1 MTECINAKPERLESF
16 KLNHCLS
23 DFSQPIVMPDSE
35 NNQPPQPISTSNNGL
50 TLLLLIAVV
59 LLPLVTWML
68 MPLVPPL
75 GSLPKL
81 YSGGTSYAASPLQ
94 FQRIST
100 SPTKTAL
107 PLITNVQILDFDK
120 DGQNDI
126 LACDA
131 AGNQVL
137 LISTQPDGSQI
148 TKTLINDVA
157 APAHATPVDIDNDG
171 DLDVIVSILGNI
183 QPDDGV
189 VGRVELHEQTPQGFV
204 RHVILDDV
212 RRVADVQPGDF
223 DQDGDLDLAVAVFG
237 YNRGEVLW
245 LENQGNFQ
253 FLDHHLYNAPGTI
266 HVPVADYDG
275 DGDLDIATI
284 VSQEEE
290 ELVAFENL
298 GKGKFKTRSLWLT
311 PNMDLGSAGLI
322 HADLDQD
329 GDEDLILPAGDNLED
344 FDAYPQPYHGCLW
357 FENQGDWTF
366 KEHRISDLGGTY
378 AGDVADMDG
387 DGDLDVVLVSM
398 TNDWYSPEHASLV
411 WLENDGQQNFTTWQI
426 DNQPIH
432 LVTVAVGDLN
442 QDGQPDIA
450 AGALNM
456 RKPFDRIGS
465 ISTWLQRPQEG
476 R

>member
-1 MTECINAKPERLESF
+1 MTSEQNPSPESA
-16 KLNHCLS
+16 S
-23 DFSQPIVMPDSE
+23 PPSQRG
-35 NNQPPQPISTSNNGL
+35 TW
-50 TLLLLIAVV
+50 LLLVAIIV
-59 LLPLVTWML
+59 LPLVTWL
-68 MPLVPPL
+68 LLPVIPPL
-75 GSLPKL
+75 SSLPEV
-81 YSGGTSYAASPLQ
+81 YSGGTSYTASPRKFKRLE
-94 FQRIST
+94 T
-100 SPTKTAL
+100 PVPPGAH
-107 PLITNVQILDFDK
+107 PLISNVQILDFDQ
-120 DGQNDI
+120 DGKNEI
-126 LACDA
+126 LVSDA
-131 AGNQVL
+131 GGNQIQLV
-137 LISTQPDGSQI
+137 SPQPDGSLSQR
-148 TKTLINDVA
+148 TLLNDIA
-157 APAHATPVDIDNDG
+157 APAHATAVDIDTDG
-171 DLDVIVSILGNI
+171 DLDLVVSILGNI

-189 VGRVELHEQTPQGFV
+189 VGRVELYEQTPEGFV

-223 DQDGDLDLAVAVFG
+223 DQDGDIDLAVAVFG
-237 YNRGEVLW
+237 YNRGEVVW
-245 LENQGNFQ
+245 LENKGNFQ
-253 FLDHHLYNAPGTI
+253 FLDHHIYNAPGTI
-266 HVPVADYDG
+266 HVPVADYDD

-290 ELVAFENL
+290 ELVVLENL
-298 GKGKFKTRSLWLT
+298 GQGKFQPRSLWMT
-311 PNMDLGSAGLI
+311 SNMDLGSAGLL

-366 KEHRISDLGGTY
+366 KARRISDLGGTY
-378 AGDVADMDG
+378 AADVGDIDG

-398 TNDWYSPEHASLV
+398 TNDWYAPEHASLV

-456 RKPFDRIGS
+456 RKPFDRVGS
-465 ISTWLQRPQEG
+465 VAAWLQQPQED

>member
-1 MTECINAKPERLESF
+1 MSSQEKNDRAIPPR
-16 KLNHCLS
+16 NHSKWLI
-23 DFSQPIVMPDSE
+23 PV
-35 NNQPPQPISTSNNGL
+35 
-50 TLLLLIAVV
+50 LLLAVIIIPVATWFTLPV
-59 LLPLVTWML
+59 L
-68 MPLVPPL
+68 PPL
-75 GSLPKL
+75 GQLPEL
-81 YSGGTSYAASPLQ
+81 YSGGTSYPASKIL
-94 FQRIST
+94 FNRNGIT
-100 SPTKTAL
+100 EGEALIIRAPTQSL
-107 PLITNVQILDFDK
+107 PLITNVQILDFDG
-120 DGQNDI
+120 DGHNDI
-126 LACDA
+126 LSCDA
-131 AGNQVL
+131 GDNQVL
-137 LISTQPDGSQI
+137 LSTSNQDGVGFDRILIS
-148 TKTLINDVA
+148 DVA
-157 APAHATPVDIDNDG
+157 APAHATPVDIDQDG
-171 DLDVIVSILGNI
+171 DLDLIISVLGNL

-189 VGRVELHEQTPQGFV
+189 VGRVELHEQVQDGFV
-204 RHVILDDV
+204 RHVILDNV

-223 DQDGDLDLAVAVFG
+223 DNDGDLDLAVAVFG

-245 LENQGNFQ
+245 LENQGDFQ

-298 GKGKFKTRSLWLT
+298 GGGRFKTRPLWST
-311 PNMDLGSAGLI
+311 SNMDLGSAGLI

-357 FENQGDWTF
+357 FENQGEWKF
-366 KEHRISDLGGTY
+366 QQHRISNLGGTY
-378 AGDVADMDG
+378 AADVADMDL

-411 WLENDGQQNFTTWQI
+411 WLENDGKQNFTTWQI

-442 QDGQPDIA
+442 ADGLPDVV
-450 AGALNM
+450 AGSLNM
-456 RKPFDRIGS
+456 RKPFDRIGR
-465 ISTWLQRPQEG
+465 ITHWIQQPKKG
-476 R
+476 P